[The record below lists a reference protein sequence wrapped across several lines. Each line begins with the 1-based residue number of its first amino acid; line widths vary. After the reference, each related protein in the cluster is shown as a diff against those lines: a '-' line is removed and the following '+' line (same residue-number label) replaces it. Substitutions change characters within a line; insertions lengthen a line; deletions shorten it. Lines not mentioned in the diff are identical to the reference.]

1 MYVHKLAPPP
11 ELGGGSVRQSQWQ
24 TNCCEG
30 CFHSHLNAVAVIVA
44 VVSNPRRNLG
54 VSPIR
59 PDHCSQEYTGKRYPT
74 SRWRLSASPF
84 PCPNL
89 LQFKCQFLS
98 SASCSDQPFP
108 GMVQSCGLKAPSTHK
123 QPPTPD
129 QVEEKRGEAPPESK
143 SPCRYPVPRN
153 KENMAKQKA
162 PSCPG
167 LRTNSR
173 AFFRS
178 HAMYLK
184 QNKHK

>member
-1 MYVHKLAPPP
+1 MRYNRVGCHLWVEVAPLQSLRTRRTARVCVLLQKLTGGHNALKLCSEMNNLDFFSDIPSASLSVMYVHKLAPSP

-59 PDHCSQEYTGKRYPT
+59 PDHCSEEYTGKRYPT
-74 SRWRLSASPF
+74 SRWRLTPSPF

-98 SASCSDQPFP
+98 SASCSDQPFR
-108 GMVQSCGLKAPSTHK
+108 V
-123 QPPTPD
+123 
-129 QVEEKRGEAPPESK
+129 R
-143 SPCRYPVPRN
+143 
-153 KENMAKQKA
+153 
-162 PSCPG
+162 
-167 LRTNSR
+167 SR
-173 AFFRS
+173 AVD
-178 HAMYLK
+178 
-184 QNKHK
+184 